1 MMDEIIKSLSSN
13 LQCIDYKVKDNQYI
27 FTVQSSEHEVRCPY
41 CTTLNSKTHSVYQ
54 REIQDLP
61 IQDKQ
66 VIILINARKMF
77 CANPECDHKTFAE
90 KFDFVESHGKRTKRL
105 VSKILTA
112 SAKLSSVSASA
123 LLKSN
128 SIKVGKSSICDL
140 LKKNAIHCG

>member
-1 MMDEIIKSLSSN
+1 MLDEIIKSLSSN
-13 LQCIDYKVKDNQYI
+13 LQCIDYKLKDNQYI

-41 CTTLNSKTHSVYQ
+41 CNTLNSKTHSVYQ

-66 VIILINARKMF
+66 VIILINTRKMF
-77 CANPECDHKTFAE
+77 CTNPECNHKTFAE
-90 KFDFVESHGKRTKRL
+90 KFDFVESHGKKTKRL
-105 VSKILTA
+105 VSKILTT
-112 SAKLSSVSASA
+112 STKLSSVSASV